1 MNHSKQFLQQA
12 KLFTFTPD
20 KNICIKAIPGL
31 KKPVIV
37 GQQINVYNT
46 VIEQLQSVMLRSKF
60 KIKLCQVVQ

>member
-1 MNHSKQFLQQA
+1 M
-12 KLFTFTPD
+12 FTFTPD